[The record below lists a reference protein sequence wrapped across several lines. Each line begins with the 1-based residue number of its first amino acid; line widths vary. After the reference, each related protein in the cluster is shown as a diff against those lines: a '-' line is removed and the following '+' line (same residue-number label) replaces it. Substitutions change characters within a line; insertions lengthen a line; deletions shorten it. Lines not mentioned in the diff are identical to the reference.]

1 MCPGN
6 CSKYTTNMAW
16 GAVIRWIRKPPPFDC
31 SEMGN
36 LQESDLA
43 GSFARFGRRI
53 FLVLSGY
60 LITNLLMK
68 EYGKTATIRWGK
80 FYLRRAYRILG
91 RRNL

>member
-1 MCPGN
+1 
-6 CSKYTTNMAW
+6 
-16 GAVIRWIRKPPPFDC
+16 
-31 SEMGN
+31 MGN

-68 EYGKTATIRWGK
+68 EYGKTDDQVGK